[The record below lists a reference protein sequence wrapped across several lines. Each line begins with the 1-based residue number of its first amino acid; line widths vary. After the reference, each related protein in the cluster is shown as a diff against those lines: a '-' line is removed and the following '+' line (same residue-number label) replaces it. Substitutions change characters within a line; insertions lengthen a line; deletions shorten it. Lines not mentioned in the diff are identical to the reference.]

1 MEEGPTRS
9 GEPAPDAGPER
20 TTVGEQYAT
29 TRDIV
34 VLTAVL
40 LVLVV
45 SLAAV
50 LVQAWPPPVT
60 TVGGIARE
68 RPSGSAL
75 LLWHAVLPRD
85 TRLFLVVAAAGG
97 LGSLIHVLR
106 SLYEYVGNRRLR
118 RSWLLMYAL
127 EPVVG
132 AVLALVVYCVLRGG
146 LTTTMASSGDIN
158 PYGVAAVAALV
169 GMFSRQ
175 TVQKLVTVFDT
186 LLAPAQQTTDRL
198 GGDPGARGA
207 PAGERRDDGPDP
219 DASEPDGS
227 DPGPDR

>member
-1 MEEGPTRS
+1 MAEGRTRPE
-9 GEPAPDAGPER
+9 EPAPAGGPER
-20 TTVGEQYAT
+20 TAVGEQYAK

-34 VLTAVL
+34 VLTALL

-50 LVQAWPPPVT
+50 LVQSWPPPVT
-60 TVGGIARE
+60 APGGAARE
-68 RPSGSAL
+68 RPSGTGL

-186 LLAPAQQTTDRL
+186 LLAPAEQTTDRL
-198 GGDPGARGA
+198 TGDAGGKAPSAGQRG
-207 PAGERRDDGPDP
+207 D
-219 DASEPDGS
+219 DGS

>member
-1 MEEGPTRS
+1 MAGEGT
-9 GEPAPDAGPER
+9 EPGDPEPGAGPKR
-20 TTVGEQYAT
+20 TSVGERYAK

-50 LVQAWPPPVT
+50 LVQTWPPPVT
-60 TVGGIARE
+60 APGAAARE
-68 RPSGSAL
+68 RPSGAGL

-186 LLAPAQQTTDRL
+186 LLAPAEQSTDRL
-198 GGDPGARGA
+198 AGDAGGRTRSAR
-207 PAGERRDDGPDP
+207 ERGG
-219 DASEPDGS
+219 DGS